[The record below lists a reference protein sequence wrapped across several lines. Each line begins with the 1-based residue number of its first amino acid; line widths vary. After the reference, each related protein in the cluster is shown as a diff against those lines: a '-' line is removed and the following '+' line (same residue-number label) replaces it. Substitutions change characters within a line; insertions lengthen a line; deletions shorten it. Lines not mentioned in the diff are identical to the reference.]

1 MQTPN
6 LRLTD
11 LSTPANTN
19 AGIPTISASDHPSV
33 LADIYQDANNIAIWQ
48 RDLPPALKSDLE
60 SLLALARPLQI
71 ALSVTPENCLAET
84 TKALRDLGKSH
95 ELIEDI
101 SRLVALFCSLFELK
115 HTALKL
121 ATIDQVMC
129 PRFHVD
135 NVPCR
140 LVSTYVGQSTQ
151 WLPDQV
157 VDRRKL
163 GRGNNG
169 LPDELSGIYRHVGDI
184 QQLTSGDVA
193 LLKGAQWEGNEHGGL
208 VHRSPTPKPG
218 ETRLLLTLDFVSK
231 H

>member
-1 MQTPN
+1 M
-6 LRLTD
+6 
-11 LSTPANTN
+11 
-19 AGIPTISASDHPSV
+19 ISASDHPGV
-33 LADIYQDANNIAIWQ
+33 LADIFKNTNNIAIWQ
-48 RDLPPALKSDLE
+48 RDLPSELRSDIE
-60 SLLALARPLQI
+60 GLLALTRQLQI
-71 ALSVTPENCLAET
+71 TLTVNPENCLAET
-84 TKALRDLGKSH
+84 TKALQDYRKAH

-101 SRLVALFCSLFELK
+101 SRLVALFCSLFELRQ
-115 HTALKL
+115 TILKL
-121 ATIDQVMC
+121 TTIDQVMC

-193 LLKGAQWEGNEHGGL
+193 LLKGAQWKGNEHSGL

-218 ETRLLLTLDFVSK
+218 ETRLLLSLDFISK